1 MFKNVYLSRELE
13 DEREKA
19 KYPNWDTT
27 YFKGIGEC
35 DAIDMKLTMF
45 SPENRRVIV
54 YKAEDFQSFS
64 SLLELLMGND
74 VPLRREYIFNNLD
87 FKKLREEE

>member
-1 MFKNVYLSRELE
+1 
-13 DEREKA
+13 
-19 KYPNWDTT
+19 
-27 YFKGIGEC
+27 
-35 DAIDMKLTMF
+35 MKLTMF
-45 SPENRRVIV
+45 SPENRRVII

-74 VPLRREYIFNNLD
+74 VPSRREYIFNNID